1 MNYSTLNLLSSESC
15 SEFGVEFFYGL
26 FLVNV
31 WLIGELTWDEYK
43 MSNEA
48 HRAAETEV

>member
-15 SEFGVEFFYGL
+15 SEFGVEFFCGH
-26 FLVNV
+26 FLGDI
-31 WLIGELTWDEYK
+31 WLMGDLTWDEYK

-48 HRAAETEV
+48 HRAAETAV